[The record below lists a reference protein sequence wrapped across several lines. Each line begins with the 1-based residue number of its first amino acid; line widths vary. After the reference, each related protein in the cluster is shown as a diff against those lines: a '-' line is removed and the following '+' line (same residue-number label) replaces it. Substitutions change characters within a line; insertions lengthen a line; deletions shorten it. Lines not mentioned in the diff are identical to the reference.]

1 MKRAKFVGML
11 RDQIDRF
18 EANWEANAAKDPS
31 NWPDELTSQGWYEQF
46 IAWLDLE
53 ES

>member
-1 MKRAKFVGML
+1 ML

-18 EANWEANAAKDPS
+18 EANWESNAATDPD
-31 NWPDELTSQGWYEQF
+31 NWPDELSGAGWHEQF
-46 IAWLDLE
+46 IAWLELDELDD